1 MGKKKISEK
10 LNNELKQF
18 NYMLDMLV
26 CLCEEYQDKY
36 NNNSLA
42 ANEDLNYTEG
52 IFTYYNIL
60 LSKKMMLEANKKIPE
75 VEELI
80 SIFKSKSDYIKSL
93 KLVRDNKTSTID
105 ELLKNKNEEL
115 KQISG
120 RNPSNVKMIKVKLPI
135 LGFWS
140 AVKDVII
147 NFLLMSVIIFAI
159 SGFINFGTW
168 TSFYDLIYFI
178 LYFSLSEMILKF
190 TLLSFFKKLIVKTLG
205 AILLIPFVI
214 ATVLICVLPIFVK
227 IDSYF
232 SLVMILI
239 LSSLIRKFIIG
250 YFDDK
255 KMKNKLGRE
264 GE

>member
-1 MGKKKISEK
+1 
-10 LNNELKQF
+10 
-18 NYMLDMLV
+18 
-26 CLCEEYQDKY
+26 
-36 NNNSLA
+36 
-42 ANEDLNYTEG
+42 
-52 IFTYYNIL
+52 
-60 LSKKMMLEANKKIPE
+60 
-75 VEELI
+75 
-80 SIFKSKSDYIKSL
+80 
-93 KLVRDNKTSTID
+93 
-105 ELLKNKNEEL
+105 
-115 KQISG
+115 
-120 RNPSNVKMIKVKLPI
+120 MIKVKLPI

-205 AILLIPFVI
+205 AVLLFPFVI

-232 SLVMILI
+232 SLIMILI

>member
-93 KLVRDNKTSTID
+93 KLVRDDKTSTID
-105 ELLKNKNEEL
+105 ELLKNNNEEL

-120 RNPSNVKMIKVKLPI
+120 RNPSTVKMIKVKLPI
-135 LGFWS
+135 LGF
-140 AVKDVII
+140 
-147 NFLLMSVIIFAI
+147 
-159 SGFINFGTW
+159 
-168 TSFYDLIYFI
+168 
-178 LYFSLSEMILKF
+178 
-190 TLLSFFKKLIVKTLG
+190 
-205 AILLIPFVI
+205 
-214 ATVLICVLPIFVK
+214 
-227 IDSYF
+227 
-232 SLVMILI
+232 
-239 LSSLIRKFIIG
+239 
-250 YFDDK
+250 
-255 KMKNKLGRE
+255 
-264 GE
+264 